1 MIISQ
6 LFANI
11 ETTAGITNKSA
22 LMQQALQDAKIAPII
37 TQIYQDTYDS
47 QRKYGVHKFEI
58 VDTKPMIRKSIESD
72 YKDFHDLLDKLANR
86 ELTGN
91 AAVYAVGNMIGTFE
105 HSDWPILTAIL
116 NKKLTIGLSK
126 KTFEKLTGTSLQ
138 ASDFAVTL
146 ALLLEDVKNV
156 NPIDGT
162 WYASRKCDGI
172 RTVAKITKNNGTTT
186 VEFISRQG
194 KPITTLDNVKPALQ
208 WLVRDLDDGV
218 YYADG
223 EGCIVDGNGDEDFQ
237 SILKEIR
244 RKNWTIANPCYQLFD
259 FVTEDEFLGK
269 TKSKNFDAR
278 YAKML
283 QMLEGNTFPTI
294 KALNQEVLNSQADF
308 DRWEK
313 YVSAGNWEGFML
325 RKNEEFKTGRIKT
338 LLKVKKFLDA
348 EYIVKDVEIAEMTTA
363 EPGLGNVKYVGVKS
377 LIIEHKG
384 FKVNVG
390 SGLTKEQR
398 KEWYADPT
406 KIIGKTVTIKY
417 FETTV
422 AQDGTESLRFPILK
436 AVYEDGRTV

>member
-1 MIISQ
+1 M
-6 LFANI
+6 
-11 ETTAGITNKSA
+11 GH
-22 LMQQALQDAKIAPII
+22 
-37 TQIYQDTYDS
+37 
-47 QRKYGVHKFEI
+47 G
-58 VDTKPMIRKSIESD
+58 
-72 YKDFHDLLDKLANR
+72 
-86 ELTGN
+86 G
-91 AAVYAVGNMIGTFE
+91 GG
-105 HSDWPILTAIL
+105 
-116 NKKLTIGLSK
+116 
-126 KTFEKLTGTSLQ
+126 
-138 ASDFAVTL
+138 
-146 ALLLEDVKNV
+146 
-156 NPIDGT
+156 
-162 WYASRKCDGI
+162 SRKCDGI
-172 RTVAKITKNNGTTT
+172 RTVAKITKNNGMTAI
-186 VEFISRQG
+186 EFISRQG

-244 RKNWTIANPCYQLFD
+244 RKDWTIANPCYQLFD

-269 TKSKNFDAR
+269 TKSKNFDER

-283 QMLEGNTFPTI
+283 QMIEGNTFPTI
-294 KALNQEVLNSQADF
+294 KVLNQEVLNSQADF

-348 EYIVKDVEIAEMTTA
+348 EYIVKAVDIAEMTTA

-384 FKVNVG
+384 SNVSVG

-398 KEWYADPT
+398 KEWYADPS
-406 KIIGKTVTIKY
+406 KILGKTVTVKY

-422 AQDGTESLRFPILK
+422 AQNGKESLRFPVLK

>member
-1 MIISQ
+1 MTISL
-6 LFANI
+6 LFTNI
-11 ETTAGITNKSA
+11 EKTAGISDKSV

-47 QRKYGVHKFEI
+47 QRKYGVHKFQIQPIYGNKTLEN
-58 VDTKPMIRKSIESD
+58 D
-72 YKDFHDLLDKLANR
+72 YSYFHDLLDKLANR

-91 AAVYAVGNMIGTFE
+91 AAIDAVEAAIAQFVKE
-105 HSDWPILTAIL
+105 DKDILAAIL
-116 NKKLTIGLSK
+116 HKKLTIGLSK
-126 KTFEKLTGTSLQ
+126 TTFEKITGTSTQ
-138 ASDFAVTL
+138 TTNFAVTL
-146 ALLLEDVKNV
+146 ACHLEDVKNV
-156 NPIDGT
+156 DPVDGT

-172 RTVAKITKNNGTTT
+172 RTVAKITKNNSKTT

-194 KPITTLDNVKPALQ
+194 KPITTLENVTPALQ

-244 RKNWTIANPCYQLFD
+244 RKNWTIENPCYQLFD

-348 EYIVKDVEIAEMTTA
+348 EYIVKDLEIAEMTTA
-363 EPGLGNVKYVGVKS
+363 EPGLGNVKYKGVKS
-377 LIIEHKG
+377 LIVEQKG

-398 KEWYADPT
+398 KEWYADPS
-406 KIIGKTVTIKY
+406 KIIGKTVTVKY

-422 AQDGTESLRFPILK
+422 AKDGTESLRFPVLK

>member
-1 MIISQ
+1 MTISQ

-11 ETTAGITNKSA
+11 EKTAGTSDKSV

-37 TQIYQDTYDS
+37 MQIYQDTYDS
-47 QRKYGVHKFEI
+47 QRKYGVHKFQIQPIYGNKTLEN
-58 VDTKPMIRKSIESD
+58 D
-72 YKDFHDLLDKLANR
+72 YSDFHDLLDKLANR

-91 AAVYAVGNMIGTFE
+91 AAIDAVEAAIAQFVE
-105 HSDWPILTAIL
+105 EDKDILAAIL
-116 NKKLTIGLSK
+116 HKKLTIGLSK
-126 KTFEKLTGTSLQ
+126 TTFEKITGTSTQ
-138 ASDFAVTL
+138 TTNFAVTL
-146 ALLLEDVKNV
+146 ACHLEDVKNV

-172 RTVAKITKNNGTTT
+172 RTVAKIAKNNGKTT
-186 VEFISRQG
+186 VEFISRQS

-244 RKNWTIANPCYQLFD
+244 RKDWTIANPCYQLFD

-269 TKSKNFDAR
+269 TKSENFDAR

-283 QMLEGNTFPTI
+283 QMIEGNTFPTI
-294 KALNQEVLNSQADF
+294 KVLNQEVLNSQADF

-313 YVSAGNWEGFML
+313 YVSAGKWEGFML

-348 EYIVKDVEIAEMTTA
+348 EYIVKGVEIAEMTTA
-363 EPGLGNVKYVGVKS
+363 EPGLGNVKYIGVKS
-377 LIIEHKG
+377 LIIEQKG

-398 KEWYADPT
+398 KEWYADRT

-417 FETTV
+417 FEET
-422 AQDGTESLRFPILK
+422 QDQSGSYSLRFPVLK

>member
-1 MIISQ
+1 MTISQ

-11 ETTAGITNKSA
+11 EKTAGISDKSA
-22 LMQQALQDAKIAPII
+22 LMQQALKDAKIAPII

-47 QRKYGVHKFEI
+47 QRKYGVHKFQIQPIYGNKTLEN
-58 VDTKPMIRKSIESD
+58 D
-72 YKDFHDLLDKLANR
+72 YSYFHDLLDKLANR

-91 AAVYAVGNMIGTFE
+91 AAIDAVEAAIVQFVKE
-105 HSDWPILTAIL
+105 DKDILAAIL
-116 NKKLTIGLSK
+116 RKKLTIGLSK
-126 KTFEKLTGTSLQ
+126 TTFEKLTGTSTQ
-138 ASDFAVTL
+138 TTNFAVTL
-146 ALLLEDVKNV
+146 ACHLEDVKNV
-156 NPIDGT
+156 DPVDGT

-172 RTVAKITKNNGTTT
+172 RTVAKITKNNGSTT

-208 WLVRDLDDGV
+208 WLVRDLEDGV

-244 RKNWTIANPCYQLFD
+244 RKDWTIANPCYQLFD

-283 QMLEGNTFPTI
+283 QMIEGNTFTTI
-294 KALNQEVLNSQADF
+294 KVLNQEVLNSQADF

-348 EYIVKDVEIAEMTTA
+348 EYDVKDLEIAEMTTA

-398 KEWYADPT
+398 KEWYADPS
-406 KIIGKTVTIKY
+406 KIIGKTVTVKY

-422 AQDGTESLRFPILK
+422 AQNGKESLRFPVLK

>member
-1 MIISQ
+1 MTISL
-6 LFANI
+6 LFTNI
-11 ETTAGITNKSA
+11 EKTAGVTNKSV
-22 LMQQALQDAKIAPII
+22 LMQQALQDARIAPII

-47 QRKYGVHKFEI
+47 QRKYGVHKFQILPIYGNKTLEN
-58 VDTKPMIRKSIESD
+58 D
-72 YKDFHDLLDKLANR
+72 YSYFHDLLDKLANR

-91 AAVYAVGNMIGTFE
+91 AAIDAVEVAIAQFVKE
-105 HSDWPILTAIL
+105 DKDILAAIL
-116 NKKLTIGLSK
+116 HKKLTIGLSK
-126 KTFEKLTGTSLQ
+126 TTFEKLTGTSVQ
-138 ASDFAVTL
+138 AADFAVTL
-146 ALLLEDVKNV
+146 ACHLEGVKNV

-172 RTVAKITKNNGTTT
+172 RTVAKITKNNGKTT
-186 VEFISRQG
+186 VEFISRQC
-194 KPITTLDNVKPALQ
+194 KPINTLDNVKPALQ

-244 RKNWTIANPCYQLFD
+244 RKDWTIANPCYQLFD

-283 QMLEGNTFPTI
+283 QMIEGNTFPTI
-294 KALNQEVLNSQADF
+294 KVLNQEVLNSQADF

-313 YVSAGNWEGFML
+313 SVSAGNWEGFML

-348 EYIVKDVEIAEMTTA
+348 EYIVKDLETAEMTTA

-398 KEWYADPT
+398 KEWYADPS

-422 AQDGTESLRFPILK
+422 AQNGKESLRFPVLK

>member
-1 MIISQ
+1 MTISQ

-11 ETTAGITNKSA
+11 EKTAGISDKSV

-47 QRKYGVHKFEI
+47 QRKYGVHKFQIQPIYGNKTLEN
-58 VDTKPMIRKSIESD
+58 D
-72 YKDFHDLLDKLANR
+72 YSDFHDLLDKLANR

-91 AAVYAVGNMIGTFE
+91 AAIDAVEAAIAQFVE
-105 HSDWPILTAIL
+105 EDKDILAAIL
-116 NKKLTIGLSK
+116 HKKLTIGLSK
-126 KTFEKLTGTSLQ
+126 TTFEKITGTSTQ
-138 ASDFAVTL
+138 TTNFAVTL
-146 ALLLEDVKNV
+146 ACHLEDVKNV

-172 RTVAKITKNNGTTT
+172 RTVAKITKNNGKTT
-186 VEFISRQG
+186 VEFISRQS

-244 RKNWTIANPCYQLFD
+244 RKDWTIANPCYQLFD

-269 TKSKNFDAR
+269 TKSENFDAR

-283 QMLEGNTFPTI
+283 QMIEGNTFPTI
-294 KALNQEVLNSQADF
+294 KVLNQEVLNSQADF

-313 YVSAGNWEGFML
+313 YVSAGKWEGFML

-348 EYIVKDVEIAEMTTA
+348 EYIVKGVEIAEMTTA
-363 EPGLGNVKYVGVKS
+363 EPGLGNVKYIGVKS
-377 LIIEHKG
+377 LIIEQKG

-398 KEWYADPT
+398 KEWYADRT

-417 FETTV
+417 FEET
-422 AQDGTESLRFPILK
+422 QDQSGSYSLRFPVLK

>member
-1 MIISQ
+1 MTISQ

-11 ETTAGITNKSA
+11 EKTAGISDKSV

-37 TQIYQDTYDS
+37 MQIYQDTYDS
-47 QRKYGVHKFEI
+47 QRKYGVHKFQIQPIYGNKTLEN
-58 VDTKPMIRKSIESD
+58 D
-72 YKDFHDLLDKLANR
+72 YSDFHDLLDKLANR

-91 AAVYAVGNMIGTFE
+91 AAIDAVEAAIAQFVE
-105 HSDWPILTAIL
+105 EDKDILAAIL
-116 NKKLTIGLSK
+116 HKKLTIGLSK
-126 KTFEKLTGTSLQ
+126 TTFEKITGTSTQ
-138 ASDFAVTL
+138 TTNFAVTL
-146 ALLLEDVKNV
+146 ACHLEDVKNV

-172 RTVAKITKNNGTTT
+172 RTVAKIAKNNGKTT
-186 VEFISRQG
+186 VEFISRQS

-244 RKNWTIANPCYQLFD
+244 RKDWTIANPCYQLFD

-269 TKSKNFDAR
+269 TKSENFDAR

-283 QMLEGNTFPTI
+283 QMIEGNTFPTI
-294 KALNQEVLNSQADF
+294 KVLNQEVLNSQADF

-313 YVSAGNWEGFML
+313 YVSAGKWEGFML

-348 EYIVKDVEIAEMTTA
+348 EYIVKGVEIAEMTTA
-363 EPGLGNVKYVGVKS
+363 EPGLGNVKYIGVKS
-377 LIIEHKG
+377 LIIEQKG

-398 KEWYADPT
+398 KEWYADRT

-417 FETTV
+417 FEET
-422 AQDGTESLRFPILK
+422 QDQSGSYSLRFPVLK

>member
-1 MIISQ
+1 MTISL
-6 LFANI
+6 LFTNI
-11 ETTAGITNKSA
+11 EKTAGVTDKSV

-47 QRKYGVHKFEI
+47 QRKYGVHKFQIQPIYGNKTLEN
-58 VDTKPMIRKSIESD
+58 D
-72 YKDFHDLLDKLANR
+72 YSYFHDLLDKLANR

-91 AAVYAVGNMIGTFE
+91 AAIDAVEAAIAQFVKE
-105 HSDWPILTAIL
+105 DKDILAAIL
-116 NKKLTIGLSK
+116 HKKLTIGLSK
-126 KTFEKLTGTSLQ
+126 TTFEKLTGTSVQ
-138 ASDFAVTL
+138 TTNFAVTL
-146 ALLLEDVKNV
+146 ACHLEGVKNV
-156 NPIDGT
+156 DPIDGT

-172 RTVAKITKNNGTTT
+172 RTVAKITKNNGMTT

-194 KPITTLDNVKPALQ
+194 KPINTLDNVKPALQ

-244 RKNWTIANPCYQLFD
+244 RKDWTIANPCYQLFD

-269 TKSKNFDAR
+269 TKSENFDAR

-294 KALNQEVLNSQADF
+294 KVLNQEVLNSQADF

-313 YVSAGNWEGFML
+313 SVSAGNWEGFML

-348 EYIVKDVEIAEMTTA
+348 EYIVKDLEIAEMTTA

-384 FKVNVG
+384 SKVNVG

-398 KEWYADPT
+398 KEWYADPS
-406 KIIGKTVTIKY
+406 KIIGKTVTVKY

-422 AQDGTESLRFPILK
+422 AQNGKESLRFPVLK

>member
-1 MIISQ
+1 MTISQ
-6 LFANI
+6 LFSNI
-11 ETTAGITNKSA
+11 EKTAGVTDKSA
-22 LMQQALQDAKIAPII
+22 LMQQAMQDANLANVI
-37 TQIYQDTYDS
+37 TMIYQDTYDTS
-47 QRKYGVHKFEI
+47 RKYGVHKFNINNGSNHYTLEN
-58 VDTKPMIRKSIESD
+58 D
-72 YKDFHDLLDKLANR
+72 YLIFHNMLNKLANR

-91 AAVYAVGNMIGTFE
+91 DAISAVETMISFFAAT
-105 HSDWPILTAIL
+105 DKDILAAIL

-126 KTFEKLTGTSLQ
+126 TTFEKITGTSTQ
-138 ASDFAVTL
+138 TTNFAVTL
-146 ALLLEDVKNV
+146 ACHLEGVKGV

-172 RTVAKITKNNGTTT
+172 RTVAKITKNGDSTS

-194 KPITTLDNVKPALQ
+194 KPITTLDNIKPALQ

-244 RKNWTIANPCYQLFD
+244 RKDWTIASPCYQLFD
-259 FVTEDEFLGK
+259 FVTEDEFTGK
-269 TKSKNFDAR
+269 VKSKNFDAR

-283 QMLEGNTFPTI
+283 QMIEGNTFPTL
-294 KALNQEVLNSQADF
+294 KVLHQEVLTCQADF
-308 DRWEK
+308 DKWEK
-313 YVSAGNWEGFML
+313 LVEVGNWEGFML

-338 LLKVKKFLDA
+338 LLKVKKFLDD
-348 EYIVKDVEIAEMTTA
+348 EYVVKDVEVAEMTTA
-363 EPGLGNVKYVGVKS
+363 EPGIGNVKYVGVKS

-384 FKVNVG
+384 YRVNVG

-398 KEWYADPT
+398 KEWYDDPS
-406 KIIGKTVTIKY
+406 KIIGKTVTVKY
-417 FETTV
+417 FEET
-422 AQDGTESLRFPILK
+422 QDQTGAYSLRFPVLK